1 VTYYKTIELSDYGY
15 RIVIFFLLSDYRNIE
30 YQIGEFKK
38 LSDNGIFDLGLNLLD
53 YQILDSEKTISCP
66 PLVSVQLFSHIEG
79 PLCVRTLSM
88 RAGI

>member
-15 RIVIFFLLSDYRNIE
+15 RIVIFFLLLDYWNIE
-30 YQIGEFKK
+30 YQIDEFKK
-38 LSDNGIFDLGLNLLD
+38 LSD
-53 YQILDSEKTISCP
+53 YRILDSEKTIGCP